1 MNLGIIIRVLKPVFQ
16 NRFPKVVPVGHL
28 DTTGFNNCD
37 HFFLMVLLELNYM
50 PLILVTNDDGINSQ
64 GIRTLSK
71 ALQSVGEVYI
81 VAPERE
87 QSAVGHALTLHRP
100 LKSEKIRNKTYFIN
114 GTPTD
119 CIILGVNKLLPQ
131 KPDLIVS
138 GINNG
143 GNMGDDITY
152 SGTVAAAIE
161 GTLCGILS
169 IAISLVREAQSNIV
183 YYNKGGLRF
192 QKAAKF
198 AQRLAKQVFEKG
210 LPADTFLN
218 VNVPD
223 TTRIKGI
230 RLTSQGKRV
239 YDNSI
244 YEMLDPRGRK
254 HFWIGSDTPVWQS
267 GEGSDFEAVKNDFI
281 SVTPVHLDLTNYKA
295 LKYMK
300 NNWRFAD
307 NRRLKKNTLSQ
318 GKMDR

>member
-1 MNLGIIIRVLKPVFQ
+1 
-16 NRFPKVVPVGHL
+16 
-28 DTTGFNNCD
+28 
-37 HFFLMVLLELNYM
+37 M
-50 PLILVTNDDGINSQ
+50 PLILVTNDDGVNSQ
-64 GIRTLSK
+64 GIRTLSE
-71 ALQSVGEVYI
+71 ALRSVGEVYVI
-81 VAPERE
+81 APERE

-100 LKSEKIRNKTYFIN
+100 LKSEKIHNKTYVIN

-119 CIILGVNKLLPQ
+119 CIILGVKKLLPQ

-161 GTLCGILS
+161 GTLCGIPS
-169 IAISLVREAQSNIV
+169 IAISFAGEAQSNII
-183 YYNKGGLRF
+183 YSNKGVLRLR
-192 QKAAKF
+192 KAAQF
-198 AQRLAKQVFEKG
+198 AQKLAKQVFEKG

-230 RLTSQGKRV
+230 RLTRQGKRV

-244 YEMLDPRGRK
+244 QEMLDPRGRR
-254 HFWIGSDTPVWQS
+254 HYWIGGGAPIWESAEDT
-267 GEGSDFEAVKNDFI
+267 DFEAVKNGFI

-300 NNWRFAD
+300 DNWGFID
-307 NRRLKKNTLSQ
+307 NRRKRNA
-318 GKMDR
+318 D